1 MEPILQPAPWHRGH
15 VLLIGDAAHA
25 ATPHLSQGA
34 SMAIED
40 AALIAQLLSQD
51 RPLGDLFAEFMRR
64 RFERCKFVVD
74 TSSKISRWEVAEF
87 AGRPDPETD
96 HAGTMADAGRVLAQP
111 Y

>member
-1 MEPILQPAPWHRGH
+1 
-15 VLLIGDAAHA
+15 
-25 ATPHLSQGA
+25 
-34 SMAIED
+34 MAIED

-74 TSSKISRWEVAEF
+74 TSSKISRWEVTEF